1 MQYMHRRLQRSV
13 TERRRLA
20 SGLPSAS
27 RSACDGECVRASQFE
42 PTASKVFPPND
53 THESQRAARVLPVA
67 AFLAYGE
74 SGVCAVESRWAS
86 RGGDTST
93 GSTAETSITPAMTC
107 RSEERRVG
115 KECRSR

>member
-27 RSACDGECVRASQFE
+27 RSACDRECVRASQFE

-74 SGVCAVESRWAS
+74 SGV
-86 RGGDTST
+86 
-93 GSTAETSITPAMTC
+93 
-107 RSEERRVG
+107 RSEEHTSELQSPDHLV
-115 KECRSR
+115 CRLLLEKKKTLCTQLQSSSRAPGR